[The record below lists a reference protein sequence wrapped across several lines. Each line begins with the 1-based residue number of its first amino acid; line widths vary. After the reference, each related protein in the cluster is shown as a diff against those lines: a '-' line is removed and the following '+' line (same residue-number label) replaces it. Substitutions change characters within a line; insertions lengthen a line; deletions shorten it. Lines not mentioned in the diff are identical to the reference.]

1 MKKEYGQ
8 VYCITNNITNKR
20 YIGITVKKDVLKD
33 RYKGSLLK
41 SHNEHLR
48 NSVLKYGEDNFSID
62 ILDIAY
68 SEEEL
73 MQKEVEYIEK
83 FDTRNADKGYNKREG
98 GYGRRLN
105 EEELIK
111 RGKCIKKWWD
121 TAVDRKEMLRES
133 MTGDKNFLVQMGG
146 HTEEAKKKMSDIK
159 KQQLKEGKAS
169 MEKARLASLNPEAVR
184 KRVISK
190 SRDWFIQYDED
201 WNEINRFHTLKD
213 TYNYM
218 IQHNMKVQSTYGGFK
233 LKHSQEKVFNTKK
246 LFEGYYWEREKKD
259 N

>member
-159 KQQLKEGKAS
+159 KTTTQRRESLYGKSLFSFFKSRSCKKEGC
-169 MEKARLASLNPEAVR
+169 L
-184 KRVISK
+184 
-190 SRDWFIQYDED
+190 
-201 WNEINRFHTLKD
+201 
-213 TYNYM
+213 
-218 IQHNMKVQSTYGGFK
+218 
-233 LKHSQEKVFNTKK
+233 
-246 LFEGYYWEREKKD
+246 
-259 N
+259 